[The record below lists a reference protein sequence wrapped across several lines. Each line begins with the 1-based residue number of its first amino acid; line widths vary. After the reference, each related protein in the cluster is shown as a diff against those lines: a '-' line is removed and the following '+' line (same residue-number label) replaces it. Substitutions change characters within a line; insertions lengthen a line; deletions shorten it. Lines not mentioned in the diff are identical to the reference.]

1 MTCAPFMCNGS
12 PSCSDRQ
19 CPGHPAQ
26 LAEHSRIGVEEE
38 DETLQY
44 GVPSP
49 DLPWGWIPDTKPSA
63 WKRLWFYLA
72 VVAVLFALA
81 VICPTVPLR

>member
-12 PSCSDRQ
+12 PKCADRQ

-38 DETLQY
+38 R
-44 GVPSP
+44 P
-49 DLPWGWIPDTKPSA
+49 DYDYSTAEEVTTGAALAGLAAVAGIVFASGWLIYIIAP
-63 WKRLWFYLA
+63 L
-72 VVAVLFALA
+72 VVASFH
-81 VICPTVPLR
+81 